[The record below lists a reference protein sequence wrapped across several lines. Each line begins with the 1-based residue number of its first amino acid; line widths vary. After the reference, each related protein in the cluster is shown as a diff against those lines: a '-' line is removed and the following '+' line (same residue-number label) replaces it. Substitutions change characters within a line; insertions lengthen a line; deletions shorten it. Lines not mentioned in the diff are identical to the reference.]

1 MQPPVNRSRMRC
13 IVHRPCRNLQIRRC
27 LRETLFS
34 GSNPM
39 NRRISCLMA
48 IGCFVLCS
56 TSRAELV
63 VEITKGQAEAIPIAI
78 VPFSSPEAAAAS
90 FDVAQLVGNDLARS
104 GRFKT
109 TDRKDMIEQPHTG
122 AGISFDDWRRLN
134 NDYMVVGQVQPAGPD
149 RFNITFELYNVLT
162 RQRLLGYQFTAN
174 KPGLRIASHQVADMV
189 FEKILGI
196 RGAFATRIAY
206 IAVLGTLPHRD
217 YRLIVSDA
225 DGENPH
231 VVMQSNEPL
240 MSPAWSPDGQSLAY
254 VSFEDRLPSVYVQV
268 LKTGE
273 RRRVSAHAGV
283 NQAPAWSPDGKKLAL
298 TLSTRD
304 GNLDIYVMDLA
315 TQALTRITD
324 DPGIDT
330 EPQWS
335 KDGQSLYFT
344 SDRAGGPQI
353 YKVGIQAGDKPR
365 RLTFQGSYNA
375 RPRISPDESQ
385 LAFVTQEDGAYHI
398 ATMDLRG
405 RGDVQ
410 VLTRG
415 HFDVSPSYAPNG
427 AVLIYGSRDRGRGVL
442 ALVSAD
448 GRVQQ
453 RLVSSEGELQEPAWA
468 PL

>member
-1 MQPPVNRSRMRC
+1 
-13 IVHRPCRNLQIRRC
+13 
-27 LRETLFS
+27 
-34 GSNPM
+34 M
-39 NRRISCLMA
+39 NKHVSTVVA
-48 IGCFVLCS
+48 IGLLLFCAE
-56 TSRAELV
+56 SRAELV
-63 VEITKGQAEAIPIAI
+63 VEITKSQADAIPIAI
-78 VPFSSPEAAAAS
+78 VPFSPPEAAAAS
-90 FDVAQLVGNDLARS
+90 FDVAQLVSDDLARS
-104 GRFKT
+104 GRFRS
-109 TDRKDMIEQPHTG
+109 TDRKDMIEQPHAG
-122 AGISFDDWRRLN
+122 AAISFDDWRRLN
-134 NDYMVVGQVQPAGPD
+134 NDYIVVGQVQPAGVD
-149 RFNITFELYNVLT
+149 HYNITFELYNVLNH
-162 RQRLLGYQFTAN
+162 QRLLAYQISAN
-174 KPGLRIASHQVADMV
+174 KPGLRLASHQVADMV

-206 IAVLGTLPHRD
+206 ISVLGALPHKS
-217 YRLIVSDA
+217 YRLIVADA

-254 VSFEDRLPSVYVQV
+254 VSFEDRLPSVYVQL

-273 RRRVSAHAGV
+273 RRRVSAQAGV

-304 GNLDIYVMDLA
+304 GNLDVYVLDLT

-353 YKVGIQAGDKPR
+353 YRVGTQAGDKPR

-375 RPRISPDESQ
+375 RPRLSPDESQ
-385 LAFVTQEDGAYHI
+385 LAFVTQEDGGYHI

-405 RGDVQ
+405 RGDTQ
-410 VLTRG
+410 VLTKGR
-415 HFDVSPSYAPNG
+415 FDVSPSYAPNG
-427 AVLIYGSRDRGRGVL
+427 AEIIYASRDRGRGVL

-448 GRVQQ
+448 GRVQE

-468 PL
+468 PF

>member
-1 MQPPVNRSRMRC
+1 MNKR
-13 IVHRPCRNLQIRRC
+13 
-27 LRETLFS
+27 FS
-34 GSNPM
+34 S
-39 NRRISCLMA
+39 LLA
-48 IGCFVLCS
+48 IGFLLFCS
-56 TSRAELV
+56 RTWAQLV

-78 VPFSSPEAAAAS
+78 VPFGSPGAATAP
-90 FDVAQLVGNDLARS
+90 FDVAQLVSSDLARS
-104 GRFKT
+104 GRFNT
-109 TDRKDMIEQPHTG
+109 TDRKDMVEQPHTG
-122 AGISFDDWRRLN
+122 AAISFDDWRRLN
-134 NDYMVVGQVQPAGPD
+134 NDYIVVGQVQSVDPD
-149 RFNITFELYNVLT
+149 HFNISFELYNVLT
-162 RQRLLGYQFTAN
+162 RQRMLDYQFTAN
-174 KPGLRIASHQVADMV
+174 KPGLRLASHQVADMV
-189 FEKILGI
+189 FQKILGI

-206 IAVLGTLPHRD
+206 ISVLGTVPHRQ
-217 YRLIVSDA
+217 YRLIVADA

-254 VSFEDRLPSVYVQV
+254 VSFEERMPSVYVQF
-268 LKTGE
+268 LQTGE
-273 RRRVSAHAGV
+273 RKRVSARAGV

-304 GNLDIYVMDLA
+304 GNLDVYVLDLA

-335 KDGQSLYFT
+335 KDGQTIYFT

-353 YKVGIQAGDKPR
+353 YRVGIRSGDKPQ

-375 RPRISPDESQ
+375 RPRVSPDESQ
-385 LAFVTQEDGAYHI
+385 LAFVTQEDGGYRI
-398 ATMDLRG
+398 ATMDLHG
-405 RGDVQ
+405 HGEVQ
-410 VLTRG
+410 VLTKG

-427 AVLIYGSRDRGRGVL
+427 AEIIYASRDRGRGVL

-448 GRVQQ
+448 GRVQE

-468 PL
+468 PF

>member
-1 MQPPVNRSRMRC
+1 MQA
-13 IVHRPCRNLQIRRC
+13 L
-27 LRETLFS
+27 
-34 GSNPM
+34 G
-39 NRRISCLMA
+39 
-48 IGCFVLCS
+48 
-56 TSRAELV
+56 
-63 VEITKGQAEAIPIAI
+63 
-78 VPFSSPEAAAAS
+78 
-90 FDVAQLVGNDLARS
+90 
-104 GRFKT
+104 
-109 TDRKDMIEQPHTG
+109 TDRYT
-122 AGISFDDWRRLN
+122 
-134 NDYMVVGQVQPAGPD
+134 
-149 RFNITFELYNVLT
+149 ITFEIYNVLT
-162 RQRLLGYQFTAN
+162 RQRLLSYQISAN
-174 KPGLRIASHQVADMV
+174 KPGLRLAGHQIADMV
-189 FEKILGI
+189 FEKILGV

-206 IAVLGTLPHRD
+206 ISVLGSLPHKS
-217 YRLIVSDA
+217 YRLIVADA

-254 VSFEDRLPSVYVQV
+254 VSFEGRLPSVYVQF
-268 LKTGE
+268 LKSGE
-273 RRRVSAHAGV
+273 RQRVSARAGV

-304 GNLDIYVMDLA
+304 GNLDIYVLDLA

-335 KDGQSLYFT
+335 KDGQSIYFT

-353 YKVGIQAGDKPR
+353 YRVGIQSGDRPR

-375 RPRISPDESQ
+375 RPRLSPDESQ
-385 LAFVTQEDGAYHI
+385 MAFVTQEDGGYRI

-405 RGDVQ
+405 HGDVQ
-410 VLTRG
+410 VLTKG

-427 AVLIYGSRDRGRGVL
+427 AEIIYASRDRGRGVL

-448 GRVQQ
+448 GRVQE

-468 PL
+468 PF

>member
-1 MQPPVNRSRMRC
+1 
-13 IVHRPCRNLQIRRC
+13 
-27 LRETLFS
+27 
-34 GSNPM
+34 M
-39 NRRISCLMA
+39 NKSISCLLTL
-48 IGCFVLCS
+48 GFLLFCS
-56 TSRAELV
+56 RTWAELV

-78 VPFSSPEAAAAS
+78 VPFGSPGAAAAP
-90 FDVAQLVGNDLARS
+90 FDVAQLVSSDLARS
-104 GRFKT
+104 GRFNT
-109 TDRKDMIEQPHTG
+109 TDRKDMVEQPHTG
-122 AGISFDDWRRLN
+122 AAISFDDWRRLN
-134 NDYMVVGQVQPAGPD
+134 NDYIVVGQVQTVDAD
-149 RFNITFELYNVLT
+149 HFNITFELYNVLT
-162 RQRLLGYQFTAN
+162 RQRMLGYQFTAN
-174 KPGLRIASHQVADMV
+174 KPGLRLASHQVADMV
-189 FEKILGI
+189 FQKILGI

-206 IAVLGTLPHRD
+206 ISVLGTLPHRQ

-231 VVMQSNEPL
+231 IVMQSNEPL

-254 VSFEDRLPSVYVQV
+254 VSFEDRLPSVYVQF
-268 LKTGE
+268 LQTGE
-273 RRRVSAHAGV
+273 RRRVSARAGV

-304 GNLDIYVMDLA
+304 GNLDVYTLDLT

-335 KDGQSLYFT
+335 KDGQSIYFT

-353 YKVGIQAGDKPR
+353 YRVGIRSGDKPQ

-385 LAFVTQEDGAYHI
+385 LAFVTQEDGGYRI

-405 RGDVQ
+405 HGEVQ
-410 VLTRG
+410 VLTKG

-427 AVLIYGSRDRGRGVL
+427 AEIIYATRDRGRGVL

-448 GRVQQ
+448 GRVQE

-468 PL
+468 PF

>member
-1 MQPPVNRSRMRC
+1 MNKR
-13 IVHRPCRNLQIRRC
+13 
-27 LRETLFS
+27 FS
-34 GSNPM
+34 S
-39 NRRISCLMA
+39 LLA
-48 IGCFVLCS
+48 IGFLLFCS
-56 TSRAELV
+56 RTWAQLV

-78 VPFSSPEAAAAS
+78 VPFGSPGAATAP
-90 FDVAQLVGNDLARS
+90 FDVAQLVSSDLARS
-104 GRFKT
+104 GRFNT
-109 TDRKDMIEQPHTG
+109 TDRKDMVEQPHTG
-122 AGISFDDWRRLN
+122 AAISFDDWRRLN
-134 NDYMVVGQVQPAGPD
+134 NDYIVVGQVQSVDPD
-149 RFNITFELYNVLT
+149 HFNISFELYNVLT
-162 RQRLLGYQFTAN
+162 RQRMLDYQFTAN
-174 KPGLRIASHQVADMV
+174 KPGLRLASHQVADMV
-189 FEKILGI
+189 FQKILGI

-206 IAVLGTLPHRD
+206 ISVLGTVPHRQ

-254 VSFEDRLPSVYVQV
+254 VSFEDRLPSVYVQF
-268 LKTGE
+268 LPTGE
-273 RRRVSAHAGV
+273 RKRVSARAGV

-304 GNLDIYVMDLA
+304 GNLDVYVLDLA

-335 KDGQSLYFT
+335 KDGQTIYFT

-353 YKVGIQAGDKPR
+353 YRVGTRSGDKPQ

-375 RPRISPDESQ
+375 RPRLSPDESQ
-385 LAFVTQEDGAYHI
+385 LAFVTQEDGGYRI
-398 ATMDLRG
+398 ATMDLHG
-405 RGDVQ
+405 RGEVQ
-410 VLTRG
+410 VLTKGRS
-415 HFDVSPSYAPNG
+415 DVSPSYAPNG
-427 AVLIYGSRDRGRGVL
+427 AEIIYATRDRGRGVL

-448 GRVQQ
+448 GRVQE

-468 PL
+468 PF

>member
-1 MQPPVNRSRMRC
+1 
-13 IVHRPCRNLQIRRC
+13 
-27 LRETLFS
+27 
-34 GSNPM
+34 
-39 NRRISCLMA
+39 
-48 IGCFVLCS
+48 
-56 TSRAELV
+56 
-63 VEITKGQAEAIPIAI
+63 
-78 VPFSSPEAAAAS
+78 VPFSPPQAAADS
-90 FDVAQLVGNDLARS
+90 FDVAQLVSDDLARS
-104 GRFKT
+104 GRFRT
-109 TDRKDMIEQPHTG
+109 TDRKDMIEQPHAG
-122 AGISFDDWRRLN
+122 AAIAFDDWRRLN
-134 NDYMVVGQVQPAGPD
+134 NDYMVVGQMQPLGAD
-149 RFNITFELYNVLT
+149 RFTITFELYNVLT
-162 RQRLLGYQFTAN
+162 RQRMLNYEITAN
-174 KPGLRIASHQVADMV
+174 KPGLRLASHQVADMV

-206 IAVLGTLPHRD
+206 ISVLGSLPHRSF
-217 YRLIVSDA
+217 RLIVADA

-240 MSPAWSPDGQSLAY
+240 MSPSWSPDGQNLAY
-254 VSFEDRLPSVYVQV
+254 VSFEDRLPSVYVQL

-273 RRRVSAHAGV
+273 RRRVSARAGV
-283 NQAPAWSPDGKKLAL
+283 NQAPAWSPDGRKLAL

-304 GNLDIYVMDLA
+304 GNLDIYVLDLT

-353 YKVGIQAGDKPR
+353 YRIGTQSGDKPR

-375 RPRISPDESQ
+375 RPRLSPDESQ
-385 LAFVTQEDGAYHI
+385 LAFVTQEDGGYHI

-410 VLTRG
+410 VLTKGR
-415 HFDVSPSYAPNG
+415 FDVSPSYAPNG
-427 AVLIYGSRDRGRGVL
+427 AEIIYASRDRGRGVL

-448 GRVQQ
+448 GRVQE

-468 PL
+468 PF

>member
-1 MQPPVNRSRMRC
+1 
-13 IVHRPCRNLQIRRC
+13 
-27 LRETLFS
+27 
-34 GSNPM
+34 M
-39 NRRISCLMA
+39 NKRFSCLLA
-48 IGCFVLCS
+48 LGFLLFCS
-56 TSRAELV
+56 RTWAELV

-78 VPFSSPEAAAAS
+78 VPFGSPGAAPVP
-90 FDVAQLVGNDLARS
+90 FDVAQLVSSDLARS
-104 GRFKT
+104 GRFNT
-109 TDRKDMIEQPHTG
+109 TDRKDMVEQPHTG
-122 AGISFDDWRRLN
+122 AAISFDDWRRLN
-134 NDYMVVGQVQPAGPD
+134 NDYIVVGQVQTVDAD
-149 RFNITFELYNVLT
+149 HFNITFELYNVLT
-162 RQRLLGYQFTAN
+162 RQRMLGYQFTAN
-174 KPGLRIASHQVADMV
+174 KPGLRLASHQVADMV
-189 FEKILGI
+189 FQKILGI

-206 IAVLGTLPHRD
+206 ISVLGTLPNRQ

-254 VSFEDRLPSVYVQV
+254 VSFEDRLPSVYVQF
-268 LKTGE
+268 LQTGE
-273 RRRVSAHAGV
+273 RRRVSARAGV

-304 GNLDIYVMDLA
+304 GNLDVYVLDLA

-335 KDGQSLYFT
+335 KDGQSIYFT

-353 YKVGIQAGDKPR
+353 YRVGIHSGDKPQ

-375 RPRISPDESQ
+375 RPRVSPDESQ
-385 LAFVTQEDGAYHI
+385 LAFVTQEDGGYRI

-405 RGDVQ
+405 HGEVQ
-410 VLTRG
+410 VLTKG

-427 AVLIYGSRDRGRGVL
+427 AEIIYATRDRGRGVL

-448 GRVQQ
+448 GRVQE

-468 PL
+468 PF